1 MRHVALAAVLGIGL
15 GLGLTLGTA
24 LPVAAEDLVIKQRTT
39 RGSGGEQQ
47 TREETQYVTDELVVV
62 EDADSRTLV
71 DLTGEKMTI
80 ADKDKKTY
88 FEITFDELQ
97 KQGEAVQKK
106 MAELPPEA
114 RKQMEGMFGKSEPV
128 VVTPTGKTETIA
140 GYTATEYT
148 LKGGPFSGTV
158 WATEDIPVPVA
169 MTRWRELSSRSA
181 AHQGPAEQLT
191 KALADVKGVPLRTTL
206 TTRMG
211 GGELVNATEV
221 LSITKGSAPADVRKI
236 PDGYSQVSA
245 PRLE

>member
-1 MRHVALAAVLGIGL
+1 MRHAVLASLLALSI
-15 GLGLTLGTA
+15 A
-24 LPVAAEDLVIKQRTT
+24 LPAAAEDLVIKQRTT
-39 RGSGGEQQ
+39 MGSAGDQR

-62 EDADSRTLV
+62 ESPDSRTLV
-71 DLTGEKMTI
+71 DLNGESMTI

-88 FEITFDELQ
+88 FQITFTELQ

-128 VVTPTGKTETIA
+128 VVKPTGKTEKIA
-140 GYTATEYT
+140 GYTAKEYA
-148 LKGGPFSGTV
+148 LKGGPFTGTV
-158 WATEDIPVPVA
+158 WATEDMPVPVA
-169 MTRWRELSSRSA
+169 MTKWRDLSSRSA

-191 KALADVKGVPLRTTL
+191 KALSQVKGVPLRTTL

-221 LSITKGSAPADVRKI
+221 LEISKASPPADLKKV
-236 PDGYSQVSA
+236 PDGFTKTDA

>member
-1 MRHVALAAVLGIGL
+1 MRHVALAVVL
-15 GLGLTLGTA
+15 GLGFALGTA
-24 LPVAAEDLVIKQRTT
+24 LPAAAEDLVIKQRTT
-39 RGSGGEQQ
+39 MGSGGEQR

-62 EDADSRTLV
+62 ESADSRTLV

-88 FEITFDELQ
+88 FEITFVELQ

-114 RKQMEGMFGKSEPV
+114 RKQMEGMFGKSDPV
-128 VVTPTGKTETIA
+128 VVTPTGKTEKIA
-140 GYTATEYT
+140 GYDAKEYA
-148 LKGGPFSGTV
+148 LKGGPFTGTV

-169 MTRWRELSSRSA
+169 MTKWRELSSKSA

-191 KALADVKGVPLRTTL
+191 KALAEIKGVPLRTTL

-211 GGELVNATEV
+211 GGELVNATDV
-221 LSITKGSAPADVRKI
+221 LEITKGSAPADLKKI
-236 PDGYSQVSA
+236 PDGFSKVSA